1 MNLRTP
7 GPIPVPDDI
16 LESMSWQMINHR
28 GPEYKDLLYRVTDG
42 VKRVFGTR
50 NDLYILTSSGTGAME
65 AAIVNTLSPGDKVI
79 NVCVGVFGQRFGEIA
94 EVFGAEVVSL
104 DFPFGSAADPDKVRE
119 TLLANPDAKAV
130 LVTHNETSTGVT
142 NDLQAIARVIREES
156 DALVLVDGIS
166 SVCSIPINTDAW
178 GCDVVVTASQKGWM
192 LPPGLAFISFGERA
206 WQAHAAAKMP
216 RYYFDMAMYKRY
228 YEIGQPPYTPAIS
241 VMFAL
246 DVALERIMSEGIGGI
261 YERHATIGKSTR
273 EGVKALGLTLF
284 PDESVASDTVTAV
297 NVPDGI
303 DGGKL
308 VATLRDEHD
317 VVLTGGQGPL
327 GGKIF
332 RIGHLGYTTKWEIR
346 EVMVALFDSLL
357 KMGRHIELLR
367 PDLPE
372 LPPRLDTFGGLTE
385 AVLRSNGRTNEEQ
398 SRATSM
404 ESASPAGRSR

>member
-16 LESMSWQMINHR
+16 LASMAWQMINHR

-42 VKRVFGTR
+42 VKRVFDTQG
-50 NDLYILTSSGTGAME
+50 DLYILTASGTGAME

-94 EVFGAEVVSL
+94 EVFGANVVSL

-119 TLLANPDAKAV
+119 TLRANPDAKAV

-142 NDLQAIARVIREES
+142 NDLESIARVIREES

-166 SVCSIPINTDAW
+166 SVCSIPISADAW
-178 GCDVVVTASQKGWM
+178 GCDVVATASQKGWM

-246 DVALERIMSEGIGGI
+246 DIALERIMSEGIGGI

-297 NVPDGI
+297 NVPDGV

-308 VATLRDEHD
+308 VATLRDEHG

-327 GGKIF
+327 SGKIF
-332 RIGHLGYTTKWEIR
+332 RIGHLGYTTEREIR
-346 EVMVALFDSLL
+346 EVMDALSAA
-357 KMGRHIELLR
+357 
-367 PDLPE
+367 LPK
-372 LPPRLDTFGGLTE
+372 
-385 AVLRSNGRTNEEQ
+385 
-398 SRATSM
+398 
-404 ESASPAGRSR
+404 AGA

>member
-42 VKRVFGTR
+42 VKQVFDTR
-50 NDLYILTSSGTGAME
+50 SDLYILTSSGTGAME

-119 TLLANPDAKAV
+119 TLLANPDAKAA

-142 NDLQAIARVIREES
+142 NDLETIARVIREES

-178 GCDVVVTASQKGWM
+178 GCDVVATASQKGWM

-206 WQAHAAAKMP
+206 WQAYAKAKMP

-297 NVPDGI
+297 NVPAGI

-308 VATLRDEHD
+308 VATLRDEHG

-332 RIGHLGYTTKWEIR
+332 RIGHLGYTTEREIR
-346 EVMVALFDSLL
+346 EVMDALSAA
-357 KMGRHIELLR
+357 
-367 PDLPE
+367 LPK
-372 LPPRLDTFGGLTE
+372 
-385 AVLRSNGRTNEEQ
+385 
-398 SRATSM
+398 
-404 ESASPAGRSR
+404 AGA

>member
-16 LESMSWQMINHR
+16 LESMAWQMINHR

-42 VKRVFGTR
+42 VKRVFDTR
-50 NDLYILTSSGTGAME
+50 GDLYILTSSGTGAME

-94 EVFGAEVVSL
+94 EVFGAEVISL
-104 DFPFGSAADPDKVRE
+104 DFPFGSAADPDKVRQ
-119 TLLANPDAKAV
+119 TLLANPDTKAV

-142 NDLQAIARVIREES
+142 NDLESIARVIREES

-178 GCDVVVTASQKGWM
+178 GCDVVATASQKGWM

-246 DVALERIMSEGIGGI
+246 DIALERIMSEGIGGI

-297 NVPDGI
+297 NVPAGV

-308 VATLRDEHD
+308 VATLRDEHG

-332 RIGHLGYTTKWEIR
+332 RIGHLGYTTEREIR
-346 EVMVALFDSLL
+346 EVMDALSAA
-357 KMGRHIELLR
+357 
-367 PDLPE
+367 LP
-372 LPPRLDTFGGLTE
+372 
-385 AVLRSNGRTNEEQ
+385 A
-398 SRATSM
+398 AM
-404 ESASPAGRSR
+404 HKAGA

>member
-28 GPEYKDLLYRVTDG
+28 GPEYKELLYRVTDG
-42 VKRVFGTR
+42 VKQVFDTR
-50 NDLYILTSSGTGAME
+50 SDLYILTSSGTGAME

-119 TLLANPDAKAV
+119 TLLANPDAKAA

-142 NDLQAIARVIREES
+142 NDLEAIARVIREES

-178 GCDVVVTASQKGWM
+178 GCDVVATASQKGWM

-206 WQAHAAAKMP
+206 WQAHAKAKMP

-246 DVALERIMSEGIGGI
+246 DIALERIMSEGIGGI

-308 VATLRDEHD
+308 VATLRDEHG

-332 RIGHLGYTTKWEIR
+332 RIGHLGYTTEREIR
-346 EVMVALFDSLL
+346 EVMDALSAA
-357 KMGRHIELLR
+357 
-367 PDLPE
+367 LPK
-372 LPPRLDTFGGLTE
+372 
-385 AVLRSNGRTNEEQ
+385 
-398 SRATSM
+398 
-404 ESASPAGRSR
+404 AGA